1 MTAPRAIRRLGR
13 RFDRLSLRERLL
25 ITAAVLGVI
34 FAGFNLLVLDRLA
47 ARKSQLSAQLNE
59 IVDGINSTAAALSGE
74 GSGGGLG
81 ALARARS
88 LNERLQQTTQELDSA
103 SAGLI
108 PPQRMVQVIHDVLDR
123 QTSVTLVSLRTL
135 APYPLLTDKPDV
147 GPYVHTVDLVL
158 EGQYLDVLAYLRA
171 LEASPW
177 HFYWQSI
184 DLDAGP
190 RPKTLVRVRLGT
202 VSARRDWIQL

>member
-1 MTAPRAIRRLGR
+1 MRARRVVRKLAR

-34 FAGFNLLVLDRLA
+34 FAGFNLLVLNRLE

-59 IVDGINSTAAALSGE
+59 IVDGINGTAAALSGE
-74 GSGGGLG
+74 GSGAGMGELV
-81 ALARARS
+81 RARS
-88 LNERLQQTTQELDSA
+88 LSERLERTSRELDSA

-108 PPQRMVQVIHDVLDR
+108 PPQRMVQVIHDVLD
-123 QTSVTLVSLRTL
+123 QQQGVVLVSLRTL
-135 APYPLLTDKPDV
+135 PPYPLLTDKPDD
-147 GPYVHTVDLVL
+147 GPYVHAVDLVL

-171 LEASPW
+171 LEGSRW

-184 DLDAGP
+184 DLDAGL
-190 RPKTLVRVRLGT
+190 RPKTQVRVRLGT